1 MLSDEVVETHGVV
14 VLQHICIF
22 DIPQMCIVLKC
33 WVLLKEEIVNP
44 SFHWIPKIARYD
56 VTVYFQLLE
65 INRQISQLT
74 VIV

>member
-1 MLSDEVVETHGVV
+1 MDLYKKIFFEKCGWGREGV
-14 VLQHICIF
+14 
-22 DIPQMCIVLKC
+22 CIVLKC

-65 INRQISQLT
+65 INRQISQFT